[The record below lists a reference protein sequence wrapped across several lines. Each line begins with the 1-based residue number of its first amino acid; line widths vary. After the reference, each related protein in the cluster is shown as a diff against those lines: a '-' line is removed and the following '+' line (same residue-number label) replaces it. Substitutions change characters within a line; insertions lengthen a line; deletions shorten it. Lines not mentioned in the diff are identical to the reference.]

1 MATDF
6 LHVRV
11 DPIKK
16 REAEKILNALGLTL
30 TTGVNLCINSIIRA
44 KGLPFDVKL
53 SREDV
58 LGSNAFQMETAFQ
71 KAVAEAVATD
81 RANGY
86 PIALYDAERKCPYLE
101 YPDGKRE
108 YDESNT

>member
-16 REAEKILNALGLTL
+16 REAEKILNSFGLTL
-30 TTGVNLCINSIIRA
+30 TTGVNLCLNSIIRV

-58 LGSNAFQMETAFQ
+58 LGANAFQMETAFQ
-71 KAVAEAVATD
+71 KAVAESVAAD

-108 YDESNT
+108 YDESNA

>member
-16 REAEKILNALGLTL
+16 REAEKILNRLGLTL
-30 TTGVNLCINSIIRA
+30 TTGVNLCLNSIIRA

-53 SREDV
+53 SREDI
-58 LGSNAFQMETAFQ
+58 LGANALQMETAFQ
-71 KAVAEAVATD
+71 KAVAEAVAVD
-81 RANGY
+81 RAKGY

-108 YDESNT
+108 YDESNV